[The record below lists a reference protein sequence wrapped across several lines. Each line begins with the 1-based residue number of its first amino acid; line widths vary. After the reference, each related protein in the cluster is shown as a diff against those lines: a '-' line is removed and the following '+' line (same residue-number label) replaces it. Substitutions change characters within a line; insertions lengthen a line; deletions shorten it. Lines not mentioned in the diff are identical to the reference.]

1 MKEQEQKMKL
11 PKLDDLFTSQAQRD
25 YERAEKVE
33 EIDISK
39 ISDFPNHP
47 FKVKDDDKM
56 EEMVKSIKQYGVILP
71 VIVRPKDD
79 GTYEMISGHRRK
91 RACELAGVKQIRTI
105 VKDLSDDEATILMV
119 DSNIQREE
127 ILPSEKAFA
136 YKMKLEAMRHQ
147 GKNIDIDESETSAPM
162 VQKLTSREI
171 LGNEV
176 GESREN
182 IRRYIRLT
190 HLIPELLEQVDLKRI
205 AFRPAVELSYLSEEN
220 QYVIQNIFE
229 FDEVTPSLSQ
239 AIRLKKLEQEGKL
252 TEEKIEEILGQEKPN
267 QKEFIK
273 IHNERIDKYIPQKI
287 KESGKVEDFIIQCV
301 EEHNKRER
309 LKQERNAR

>member
-1 MKEQEQKMKL
+1 M
-11 PKLDDLFTSQAQRD
+11 
-25 YERAEKVE
+25 VE
-33 EIDISK
+33 DIEIYK
-39 ISDFPNHP
+39 INDFPNHP
-47 FKVKDDDKM
+47 FKVKDDEHM
-56 EEMVKSIKQYGVILP
+56 NTLIKSIREYGVLVP
-71 VIVRPKDD
+71 VIVRQKDD
-79 GTYEMISGHRRK
+79 GGYEMISGHRRK
-91 RACELAGVKQIRTI
+91 KACELLGIKKIRCI
-105 VKDLSDDEATILMV
+105 VKELTDDEATILMI

-127 ILPSEKAFA
+127 ILPSEKAFS
-136 YKMKLEAMRHQ
+136 YKMKLEALKHQ
-147 GKNIDIDESETSAPM
+147 GRKIDFYLQETFRQDDRKFESAEIIGKKVGKSARTI
-162 VQKLTSREI
+162 Q
-171 LGNEV
+171 
-176 GESREN
+176 
-182 IRRYIRLT
+182 RYIRLT
-190 HLIPELLEQVDLKRI
+190 YLIPELLELVDSKRI
-205 AFRPAVELSYLSEEN
+205 AFGPAVELSYLSEEN
-220 QYVIQNIFE
+220 QYIVENIFE